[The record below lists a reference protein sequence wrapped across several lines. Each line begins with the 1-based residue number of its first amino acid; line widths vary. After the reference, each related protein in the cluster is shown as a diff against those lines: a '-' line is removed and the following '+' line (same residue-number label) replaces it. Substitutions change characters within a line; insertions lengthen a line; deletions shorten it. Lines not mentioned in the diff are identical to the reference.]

1 MNGTIIAQNLGK
13 RYKYY
18 NSQRP
23 ATIMEAA
30 LSGFKFMQ
38 SVQKFWA
45 VKDVTIEIAPGEMLG
60 IIGKNGAG
68 KSTLLQLLG
77 GVIQPDEGQVM
88 IAGRIGA
95 LLDLAAGFHSDLT
108 GRENIYVTAISA
120 GLTRREVTQR
130 LDKIIAFTELEN
142 FIHLPLRTYSTGMMM
157 RLAFSV
163 AVHTDPQVMLVDEFL
178 SVGDLAFQTKC
189 LNRISELKAQGC
201 AIALVSH
208 SPDQIKS
215 LCNKAL
221 WLSRGQMA
229 AYGDPE
235 TVIQQ
240 YVDAMRLETRKR
252 TPTSHPS
259 VKTVSGFE
267 LKVNKNRFGSLEAE
281 VLSLQIQTPNQ
292 DSVVETYGG
301 RPLRLLIDYV
311 AHSPVESPIFGIS
324 ISDTKGVNCYQTN
337 TSLADVALP
346 TILGQGRIALE
357 IECPNLETGQYFI
370 DVGIYEKD
378 WSYSYDFHWQ
388 VYPIIIQRSNTLV
401 SASSPSQKWEL
412 LSV

>member
-1 MNGTIIAQNLGK
+1 MNGTVIAENLGK
-13 RYKYY
+13 RFNYY
-18 NSQRP
+18 DGHRP
-23 ATIMEAA
+23 ATIMEAV
-30 LSGFKFMQ
+30 LSGFKLMQ
-38 SVQKFWA
+38 PVKKFWA
-45 VKDVTIEIAPGEMLG
+45 IRDVTLEIAPGEMLG

-120 GLTRREVTQR
+120 GLTRREVNQR
-130 LDKIIAFTELEN
+130 LSEIITFSELEN
-142 FIHLPLRTYSTGMMM
+142 FIDLPLRTYSTGMMM

-189 LNRISELKAQGC
+189 LKRIHELKTQGC
-201 AIALVSH
+201 AIVLVSH

-215 LCNKAL
+215 LCDKAL
-221 WLSRGQMA
+221 WLSRGYVA

-235 TVIQQ
+235 VVIQQ
-240 YVDAMRLETRKR
+240 YVDAMQLETRKR
-252 TPTSHPS
+252 TPTSHPA
-259 VKTVSGFE
+259 VKTASGFE

-281 VLSLQIQTPNQ
+281 VMGLQIQAPNQ
-292 DSVVETYGG
+292 GDVAEVYGG
-301 RPLRLLIDYV
+301 TSMRLLIDYV
-311 AHSPVESPIFGIS
+311 AHTPVESPIFGIN
-324 ISDTKGVNCYQTN
+324 ISDAKGINCYQTN
-337 TSLADVALP
+337 TNTADVALP
-346 TILGQGRIALE
+346 TIQGQGRIALE
-357 IECPNLETGQYFI
+357 IECPSLETGHYFV

-378 WSYSYDFHWQ
+378 WAYAYDFHWQ
-388 VYPIIIQRSNTLV
+388 VYPIVIRASKVERSAAK
-401 SASSPSQKWEL
+401 SFQKWEL